1 MNKTPMLEIKVLGPG
16 CANCERLE
24 KMVYNACAELDLEAD
39 IQKITDINEFA
50 KYGIWLTPGLVV
62 NGKVLLQGKLP
73 TTHTLEYWLQQANR
87 DQ

>member
-1 MNKTPMLEIKVLGPG
+1 MLEIKVLGPG
-16 CANCERLE
+16 CANCVQLE

-39 IQKITDINEFA
+39 IQKITDIKEFT

-73 TTHTLEYWLQQANR
+73 TKHTLEHWLQQANR